1 MKCNKFDFFIR
12 ILYHRQFNRV
22 VQYMSYF
29 DFPCKNREKKLKIY
43 IEIYREND
51 AILIKRLKFFIALK
65 IRGDYERDCD
75 PLTHIYPWKCVL
87 IPGTASASCLELGIG
102 QWRRW

>member
-51 AILIKRLKFFIALK
+51 AILIK
-65 IRGDYERDCD
+65 
-75 PLTHIYPWKCVL
+75 
-87 IPGTASASCLELGIG
+87 
-102 QWRRW
+102 